1 MLDSEPLDQVTK
13 TSRNPAMPLMSSE
26 LQSRQE
32 VASDDFTGLN
42 QHLSLFNSGRNPG
55 ADTLYHQPTSNPEL
69 TSKKKKKNQPK
80 KNLCYQIPMKNNL
93 IFREINLKHVL
104 WILCTRVTKRTN

>member
-69 TSKKKKKNQPK
+69 TSKKKKKKISPRRI
-80 KNLCYQIPMKNNL
+80 CVIRYP
-93 IFREINLKHVL
+93 
-104 WILCTRVTKRTN
+104 

>member
-1 MLDSEPLDQVTK
+1 
-13 TSRNPAMPLMSSE
+13 MPLMSSE

-55 ADTLYHQPTSNPEL
+55 AGTLYHQPTPNPEL
-69 TSKKKKKNQPK
+69 TSEKNQPK

-93 IFREINLKHVL
+93 VFREINLKQVL
-104 WILCTRVTKRTN
+104 WTLCTKVTKRTN